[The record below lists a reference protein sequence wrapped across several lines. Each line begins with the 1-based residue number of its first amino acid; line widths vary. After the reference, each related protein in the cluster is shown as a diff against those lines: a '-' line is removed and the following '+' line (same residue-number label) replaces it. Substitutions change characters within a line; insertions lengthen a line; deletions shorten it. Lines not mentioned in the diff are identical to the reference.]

1 MTRNKQACCF
11 QLLWQHINVTHIMII
26 INNTIFNESLT
37 LRIAPKTDVMP
48 CHRAGVVETAE
59 HLIGQW

>member
-1 MTRNKQACCF
+1 M
-11 QLLWQHINVTHIMII
+11 THIMII